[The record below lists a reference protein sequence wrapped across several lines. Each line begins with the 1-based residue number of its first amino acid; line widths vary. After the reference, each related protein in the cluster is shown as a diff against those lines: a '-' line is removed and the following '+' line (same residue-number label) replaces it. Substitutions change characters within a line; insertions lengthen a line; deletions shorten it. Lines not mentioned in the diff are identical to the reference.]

1 MRSRFPPPRR
11 AAVLGHV
18 KRADRPTCLV
28 GFRRTEL
35 PGRHWSCGEHSL
47 HRGQTGSN
55 GTKDGGSTGPLPAR
69 ISSAPSPPPA
79 RAKPR
84 PLGSAAAVR
93 ASPTHPHRGLA
104 GTVSLTSD
112 SLSRR
117 ACPTAFEAPPPL
129 ETALP
134 DRLTIRYQD
143 CQS

>member
-28 GFRRTEL
+28 GCTRTEL

-55 GTKDGGSTGPLPAR
+55 GTKDGGSTGPLPATS
-69 ISSAPSPPPA
+69 SSAPSPPLA
-79 RAKPR
+79 RTKPR
-84 PLGSAAAVR
+84 PLRSAAAVR
-93 ASPTHPHRGLA
+93 ASPTHPRMGLA
-104 GTVSLTSD
+104 GTVSLRPD

-117 ACPTAFEAPPPL
+117 KCPTAFEAPPP
-129 ETALP
+129 
-134 DRLTIRYQD
+134 
-143 CQS
+143 